1 MDYKFYKAKETIAE
15 KLDIPRDIVMNLPK
29 ITVTG
34 DNEII
39 IENHKGVILFE
50 ERQVKINST
59 IGMIEINGSRF
70 EVLFMGGNTLTLSG
84 KFKSITYVGN
94 D

>member
-1 MDYKFYKAKETIAE
+1 MDYKFNKAKETIAE
-15 KLDIPRDIVMNLPK
+15 KLDIPRDIVLNLPK
-29 ITVTG
+29 ITITG

-50 ERQVKINST
+50 EGQIKINST
-59 IGMIEINGSRF
+59 VGMIEINGSKF

-84 KFKSITYVGN
+84 KFRSITYVGN
-94 D
+94 E